1 MTIALSL
8 ECKTIIEIFFFL
20 RINKRIFILLQYLFY
35 RLNLEDTLSLECKT
49 IQGNTIGLE

>member
-8 ECKTIIEIFFFL
+8 ECKTIIEFFFL

>member
-8 ECKTIIEIFFFL
+8 ECKTIIEFFFFL